1 MQADVLLVTVTSVE
15 TQAVREVFK
24 AATGQDDKA
33 IDIDGK
39 IYRELG
45 AVNGA
50 RVFLVRSE
58 MGTSGLGAALLT
70 VHKGVKALSPAAV
83 IMVGIAFGID
93 SSKQAIGNILVSQ
106 RLISYEPQRVGTSK
120 SGELTIVPRGD
131 RVTAPTWLLDRLRTA
146 DDDWDQSKARV
157 QFGLV
162 LSGEKL
168 VDNMDFRQQILALE
182 PEAIGGEMEGAGLY
196 VACQDAKVDWILV
209 KGICDWADGKKEEDR
224 DKRQQLAAQNAA
236 CFVLHMLEQAPLKH
250 TILLSEPSQPDPPL
264 ILRATNRESRSSLP
278 QQPYFFG
285 RKAELGIIA
294 DALSLESRSWGVLID
309 GPGGI
314 GKTALA
320 VRAAYLAPDEHF
332 PIKIFLSAK
341 KRELTPTG
349 EQPLED
355 FMLPNYLSLLTELAK
370 ELGEEE
376 ISRTP
381 PNERANAV
389 RRMLADKDALIVI
402 DNVES
407 FEEPERVRLYQFL
420 ARLPGKCKAIV
431 TSRRRTD
438 IDARVVRLERLS
450 RSEALEL
457 LTELAK
463 TNKYLAR
470 AREQERHD
478 LYEITQGNPLL
489 IKWAVAQLGRPG
501 SKCRTI
507 ADTYEFLKASPEGND
522 PLEYIFGDLLDTFT
536 GSETAVLAALVH
548 FTQPAKVEW
557 IVELAKLPSRA
568 AQTALEDLTDRALL
582 VSDEESHAFLLPAL
596 AATFLRRKRPEAVAL
611 TADRLAD
618 RAYALIMENGRNK
631 YKAFPRLEA
640 EWPTIAAALPVL
652 IQGDNVRL
660 QSVCSAL
667 GTFLEFSGRWDERLS
682 LSKEAEE
689 KAIGASDFYQA
700 GWRAHDA
707 GWAYYLREQ
716 SSEVLQATERCE
728 EHWKRAEAGARETA
742 VAGQL
747 RGHALY
753 QRGDYPLA
761 ITTYQ
766 KSLELY
772 RAINA
777 ESEDVSSALN
787 WLANAEKA
795 GGDYDSAERD
805 YKESLRIARRVNDA
819 EGTVVCT
826 GNLAE
831 LAINRGNWP
840 AAELL
845 AREALAG
852 AEGVGRLELIA
863 DDCIRLAL
871 ALSRQGRRG
880 EGISLARRAVELHT
894 RLGMPSSLKNAE
906 AVLNECEG
914 ESPE

>member
-24 AATGQDDKA
+24 AATGQNDKTVE
-33 IDIDGK
+33 IDEK
-39 IYRELG
+39 MYRELG
-45 AVNGA
+45 TVNGA
-50 RVFLVRSE
+50 RVFMVRSE
-58 MGTSGLGAALLT
+58 MGTGGLGAALQT
-70 VHKGVKALSPAAV
+70 VQNGIKALSPAAV
-83 IMVGIAFGID
+83 IMVGIAFGVD

-106 RLISYEPQRVGTSK
+106 RLMLYESQRVGTSK
-120 SGELTIVPRGD
+120 SGKLTIVPRGD
-131 RVTAPTWLLDRLRTA
+131 RVTASPRLINRLRNA
-146 DDDWDQSKARV
+146 DDDWDKSRAKV

-168 VDNMDFRQQILALE
+168 VDNMDFRRQVVALE

-196 VACQDAKVDWILV
+196 VACQAARVDWILV

-224 DKRQQLAAQNAA
+224 DQRQQLAARNAA
-236 CFVLHMLEQAPLKH
+236 AFVLHALQQAPLKH
-250 TILLSEPSQPDPPL
+250 NTLAPEPTQPAPRVSLPP
-264 ILRATNRESRSSLP
+264 TNRELRSSLP

-285 RKAELGIIA
+285 RKAELDTIA
-294 DALSLESRSWGVLID
+294 DALSPESRSWGVLID

-320 VRAAYLAPDEHF
+320 VRAAHLAPDDQF
-332 PIKIFLSAK
+332 PTKVFLSAK

-370 ELGEEE
+370 ELGEDE

-389 RRMLADKDALIVI
+389 RRMLGNKDALIII

-438 IDARVVRLERLS
+438 IDARIVRLDRLS
-450 RSEALEL
+450 LSEAAEL
-457 LTELAK
+457 ITELAK

-470 AREQERHD
+470 ADEQERHD

-489 IKWAVAQLGRPG
+489 IKWTAAQLGRPG

-507 ADTYEFLKASPEGND
+507 ADAYEFLKAAPQDND

-536 GSETAVLAALVH
+536 ASETAVLAALVH
-548 FTQPAKVEW
+548 FTHPAKVGW
-557 IVELAKLPSRA
+557 LAELSKLPLRV

-582 VSDEESHAFLLPAL
+582 VSDEELHTFLLPAL

-611 TADRLAD
+611 TANRLAD
-618 RAYALIMENGRNK
+618 RAYALLMENGGDK
-631 YKAFPRLEA
+631 YDAFPKLEA
-640 EWPTIAAALPVL
+640 EWPAIAAALPVL
-652 IQGDNVRL
+652 IQGDNARL
-660 QSVCSAL
+660 QSICWAL
-667 GTFLEFSGRWDERLS
+667 NTYLEFSGRWDERLY
-682 LSKEAEE
+682 LNKETEE
-689 KAIGASDFYQA
+689 KAIGASDFYEA
-700 GWRAHDA
+700 GWRAYDT

-728 EHWKRAEAGARETA
+728 EHWKRAKAGARDTA
-742 VAGQL
+742 VANQL
-747 RGHALY
+747 RGHAFL
-753 QRGDYPLA
+753 QRGDYSLA

-772 RAINA
+772 RTING
-777 ESEDVSSALN
+777 ESEDVSIVLH
-787 WLANAEKA
+787 WLANAEKGA
-795 GGDYDSAERD
+795 GDYDSAERD
-805 YKESLRIARRVNDA
+805 YRESLRIARKINYA
-819 EGTVVCT
+819 EGIAICT
-826 GNLAE
+826 GNLAS
-831 LAINRGNWP
+831 LALSREDWP
-840 AAELL
+840 KAEAL
-845 AREALAG
+845 AREALTR
-852 AEGVGRLELIA
+852 AEEIGRLELIA
-863 DDCIRLAL
+863 FYSRVLAR
-871 ALSRQGRRG
+871 ALLSQGRHK
-880 EGISLARRAVELHT
+880 EGLPFAQRAVDLYT
-894 RLGMPSSLKNAE
+894 RLGQQSGLKWAKE
-906 AVLNECEG
+906 VLKEYEDG
-914 ESPE
+914 S